1 MSTASAKPAPL
12 KLSEFLRVAVS
23 ELRSIANG
31 FASDAMKPEYS
42 AAASESYIGRT
53 KRIFIEARALE
64 IQAESLEA
72 SPAALTREE
81 GGRIVR
87 EAWLNWLANSPS
99 ISGQRPASWSAEWND
114 LKEEDKEVDRQ
125 IFEAVAGAL
134 SKAPPATGRTA
145 LKAIQ
150 EKIEDRLQAILM
162 PKGSSTEDTLRWVL
176 SLFDAQERA
185 RAKAASE
192 QGGVTLADDH
202 SGWCECDDCECYGQR
217 ECISASH
224 GCCSNDPTEKGRDL

>member
-1 MSTASAKPAPL
+1 MSTASAKAAPL
-12 KLSEFLRVAVS
+12 KLSEFLRVVVS

-31 FASDAMKPEYS
+31 FAPDAMKPEYS

-72 SPAALTREE
+72 SPA
-81 GGRIVR
+81 
-87 EAWLNWLANSPS
+87 
-99 ISGQRPASWSAEWND
+99 
-114 LKEEDKEVDRQ
+114 
-125 IFEAVAGAL
+125 
-134 SKAPPATGRTA
+134 TGRTT

-150 EKIEDRLQAILM
+150 EKIEDRLQAISM

-185 RAKAASE
+185 GAK
-192 QGGVTLADDH
+192 T
-202 SGWCECDDCECYGQR
+202 
-217 ECISASH
+217 
-224 GCCSNDPTEKGRDL
+224 